1 MSLRGEVVRNP
12 VIMAVDDDVGVLH
25 AVERDLRSHYSG
37 RFRILAAESG
47 QSALEAL
54 RELKVRGDPVAL
66 LLVDQR
72 MPGMS
77 GIEFTGRAL
86 ELFPEVKRVLLT
98 AYADTEAA
106 IHAINEVQIDYYLL
120 KPWDPPEE
128 RLYPVLDDLL
138 DDWLAAFRP
147 PFEGMRVVGHRWS
160 AASHQLKDFLGRNQV
175 PYQWLDVEVSQ
186 EAQAVAEAAGRGTA
200 LPLVLLPDGEV
211 MQAPSIAEVAARIGM
226 SEKAELPYY
235 DLVVAGAGPAGLAA
249 AVYGASEGLHTLLVE
264 AEAPGGQA
272 GMSSRI
278 ENYLGFPS
286 GLSGGDLARRGLT
299 QAKRL
304 GAEILTPQQ
313 VTALRV
319 EDGYK
324 ILTLASG
331 DEVNARA
338 LLLSTGVSYRRLD
351 APGVEQCT
359 GAGIYY
365 GAALSEAASVTG
377 EDIYIVGGANS
388 AGQAAVF
395 FSAHARTVTILVR
408 GASLEDAMSQYL
420 VERIHAT
427 ANITVAVRSEVAGV
441 GGTDR
446 LQSITIRDIKT
457 GEEQT
462 VPATAMFVFI
472 GAIPHTGWLDG
483 VVARDEH
490 GFVLTGPDLAGH
502 DLAGWPADRHPHL
515 LEGSVPG
522 VFAAGD
528 VRHGSVKRVASAV
541 GEGLGGGHAH
551 PPLPQRGLGAVRPGQ
566 RPAGTPGGSAGQ
578 GARDH

>member
-1 MSLRGEVVRNP
+1 
-12 VIMAVDDDVGVLH
+12 MAVDDEVGVLH
-25 AVERDLRSHYSG
+25 AVERDLISHYSG
-37 RFRILAAESG
+37 QFRILAAESG
-47 QSALEAL
+47 ASALEAL

-77 GIEFTGRAL
+77 GIEFVALAL
-86 ELFPEVKRVLLT
+86 ELFPDVKRVLLT

-106 IHAINEVQIDYYLL
+106 IHAINDVQIDYYLL

-147 PFEGMRVVGHRWS
+147 PFEGVRIVGHRWS

-175 PYQWLDVEVSQ
+175 PYQWLDVEISD
-186 EAQAVAEAAGRGTA
+186 EARAVVESAGQGA
-200 LPLVLLPDGEV
+200 GLPLVVLPDGGV
-211 MQAPSIAEVAARIGM
+211 MSAPSIAQVAIRIGM

-235 DLVVAGAGPAGLAA
+235 DLVVVGAGPAGLAA

-299 QAKRL
+299 QARRL

-319 EDGYK
+319 EEGYK
-324 ILTLASG
+324 ILSFAGG

-338 LLLSTGVSYRRLD
+338 LLLSSGVLYRRLS
-351 APGVEQCT
+351 APGADRFT
-359 GAGIYY
+359 GAGVYY
-365 GAALSEAASVTG
+365 GAALSEAASVAG
-377 EDIYIVGGANS
+377 EDIHVVGGANS

-395 FSAHARTVTILVR
+395 FSAHARTVTVLIR
-408 GASLEDAMSQYL
+408 GTSIEAAMSQYL

-427 ANITVAVRSEVAGV
+427 ANITVAVRSEVASLDGIDHLEKV
-441 GGTDR
+441 
-446 LQSITIRDIKT
+446 TIRNVAT
-457 GEEQT
+457 GAEQT
-462 VPATAMFVFI
+462 VPTTALFVFI
-472 GAIPHTGWLDG
+472 GAIPHTDWLAG
-483 VVARDEH
+483 VVARDER
-490 GFVLTGPDLAGH
+490 GFVLTGPDLAER
-502 DLAGWPADRHPHL
+502 DLTGWPLDRRPHL
-515 LEGSVPG
+515 LEASVPG

-528 VRHGSVKRVASAV
+528 VRHGSIKRVASAV
-541 GEGLGGGHAH
+541 GEGSV
-551 PPLPQRGLGAVRPGQ
+551 AVMFVHRYLSEP
-566 RPAGTPGGSAGQ
+566 
-578 GARDH
+578 

>member
-1 MSLRGEVVRNP
+1 MSLRRDLVRKPVV
-12 VIMAVDDDVGVLH
+12 MAVDDEVGVLH
-25 AVERDLRSHYSG
+25 AVKRDLSSHYSE
-37 RFRILAAESG
+37 RFRVLAAESG
-47 QSALEAL
+47 ESALDTL

-66 LLVDQR
+66 LLADQR
-72 MPGMS
+72 MPGMN
-77 GIEFTGRAL
+77 GVEFVGLAL
-86 ELFPEVKRVLLT
+86 ELFPDVKRVLLT

-106 IHAINEVQIDYYLL
+106 IHAINDVQIDYYLL

-147 PFEGMRVVGHRWS
+147 PFEGVRVVGHRWS

-175 PYQWLDVEVSQ
+175 PYQWLDVEVSDD
-186 EAQAVAEAAGRGTA
+186 ARTMVEAAGHGA
-200 LPLVLLPDGEV
+200 GLPLVVLPDGGV

-226 SEKAELPYY
+226 SDKAELPYY
-235 DLVVAGAGPAGLAA
+235 DLVVVGAGPAGLAA

-272 GMSSRI
+272 GMSSHI

-299 QAKRL
+299 QARRL
-304 GAEILTPQQ
+304 GAEILTPQE

-319 EDGYK
+319 ADGYK
-324 ILTLASG
+324 ILTLANG
-331 DEVNARA
+331 DEVNARS
-338 LLLSTGVSYRRLD
+338 LLLSSGVSYRRLT
-351 APGVEQCT
+351 APGVDEFT

-365 GAALSEAASVTG
+365 SAAMSEAASVAG
-377 EDIYIVGGANS
+377 EDIHIVGGANS

-408 GASLEDAMSQYL
+408 GDSLEDAMSQYL

-427 ANITVAVRSEVAGV
+427 SNIKVAVRSEVAGV

-446 LQSITIRDIKT
+446 LRSITIRDIKT

-462 VPATAMFVFI
+462 VPATAMFIFI
-472 GAIPHTGWLDG
+472 GAIPRTDWLDG

-490 GFVLTGPDLAGH
+490 GFILTGPDLDERDLKGWSAG
-502 DLAGWPADRHPHL
+502 RHPHL

-541 GEGLGGGHAH
+541 GEGSV
-551 PPLPQRGLGAVRPGQ
+551 AVMFIHRYL
-566 RPAGTPGGSAGQ
+566 S
-578 GARDH
+578 DS

>member
-1 MSLRGEVVRNP
+1 
-12 VIMAVDDDVGVLH
+12 MAVDDEVGVLH
-25 AVERDLRSHYSG
+25 AVRRDLSSHYSG

-47 QSALEAL
+47 ESALEAL

-77 GIEFTGRAL
+77 GIEFVALAL
-86 ELFPEVKRVLLT
+86 ELFPDVKRVLLT
-98 AYADTEAA
+98 AYADTAAA
-106 IHAINEVQIDYYLL
+106 IHAINDVQIDYYLL

-138 DDWLAAFRP
+138 EDWLAAFRP
-147 PFEGMRVVGHRWS
+147 PFEGVRIVGHRWS

-175 PYQWLDVEVSQ
+175 PYQWLDVEISDG
-186 EAQAVAEAAGRGTA
+186 ARAVVEAAGQGA
-200 LPLVLLPDGEV
+200 GLPLVVLPSGEV
-211 MQAPSIAEVAARIGM
+211 MSAPSIAQVAVGVGM

-235 DLVVAGAGPAGLAA
+235 DLVVVGAGPAGLAA

-299 QAKRL
+299 QARRL

-324 ILTLASG
+324 ILSFADG

-338 LLLSTGVSYRRLD
+338 LLLSSGVLYRRLN
-351 APGVEQCT
+351 APGADRFT
-359 GAGIYY
+359 GAGVYY
-365 GAALSEAASVTG
+365 GAALSEAASVAG
-377 EDIYIVGGANS
+377 EDIHVVGGANS

-395 FSAHARTVTILVR
+395 FSAHARTVTILIR
-408 GASLEDAMSQYL
+408 GASIEAAMSQYL

-427 ANITVAVRSEVAGV
+427 ANITVAVRSEVASLD
-441 GGTDR
+441 GTDHLER
-446 LQSITIRDIKT
+446 VTIRNILT
-457 GEEQT
+457 GAEHT
-462 VPATAMFVFI
+462 APATAMFVFI
-472 GAIPHTGWLDG
+472 GAIPHTDWLDG
-483 VVARDEH
+483 VVARDER
-490 GFVLTGPDLAGH
+490 GFVLTGPDLAEH
-502 DLAGWPADRHPHL
+502 DLTGWPLDRRPHL
-515 LEGSVPG
+515 LEASVPG

-528 VRHGSVKRVASAV
+528 VRHGSIKRVASAV
-541 GEGLGGGHAH
+541 GEGSV
-551 PPLPQRGLGAVRPGQ
+551 AVMFVHRYLSE
-566 RPAGTPGGSAGQ
+566 A
-578 GARDH
+578 

>member
-1 MSLRGEVVRNP
+1 
-12 VIMAVDDDVGVLH
+12 
-25 AVERDLRSHYSG
+25 
-37 RFRILAAESG
+37 
-47 QSALEAL
+47 
-54 RELKVRGDPVAL
+54 
-66 LLVDQR
+66 
-72 MPGMS
+72 
-77 GIEFTGRAL
+77 
-86 ELFPEVKRVLLT
+86 
-98 AYADTEAA
+98 
-106 IHAINEVQIDYYLL
+106 
-120 KPWDPPEE
+120 
-128 RLYPVLDDLL
+128 
-138 DDWLAAFRP
+138 
-147 PFEGMRVVGHRWS
+147 
-160 AASHQLKDFLGRNQV
+160 
-175 PYQWLDVEVSQ
+175 
-186 EAQAVAEAAGRGTA
+186 
-200 LPLVLLPDGEV
+200 
-211 MQAPSIAEVAARIGM
+211 
-226 SEKAELPYY
+226 
-235 DLVVAGAGPAGLAA
+235 
-249 AVYGASEGLHTLLVE
+249 
-264 AEAPGGQA
+264 
-272 GMSSRI
+272 MSSRI
-278 ENYLGFPS
+278 ENYLGFPA

-324 ILTLASG
+324 ILTLANG
-331 DEVNARA
+331 DEINARA

-365 GAALSEAASVTG
+365 GAALSEAASVAG

-427 ANITVAVRSEVAGV
+427 ANITEAVRSEVAGV

-472 GAIPHTGWLDG
+472 GAIPHTEWLDG
-483 VVARDEH
+483 MVARDEH
-490 GFVLTGPDLAGH
+490 GFILTGPDLAGH
-502 DLAGWPADRHPHL
+502 DLAGWPANRHPHL

-522 VFAAGD
+522 VFSAGD

-541 GEGLGGGHAH
+541 GEGSV
-551 PPLPQRGLGAVRPGQ
+551 AVMSIHRYLSE
-566 RPAGTPGGSAGQ
+566 A
-578 GARDH
+578 

>member
-1 MSLRGEVVRNP
+1 MSLRGDAMRKP
-12 VIMAVDDDVGVLH
+12 VIMAVDDEVGVLH
-25 AVERDLRSHYSG
+25 AVERDLRSHYAG
-37 RFRILAAESG
+37 RFRILAAGSG
-47 QSALEAL
+47 ESALEAL

-77 GIEFTGRAL
+77 GIEFTRRAL

-106 IHAINEVQIDYYLL
+106 IHAINDVQIDHYLL

-138 DDWLAAFRP
+138 DDWLAEFRP
-147 PFEGMRVVGHRWS
+147 PFEGVRIVGHRWS

-175 PYQWLDVEVSQ
+175 PYQWLDVEISD
-186 EAQAVAEAAGRGTA
+186 EARAVVEAAGQAAG
-200 LPLVLLPDGEV
+200 LPLVVLPDGGV
-211 MQAPSIAEVAARIGM
+211 MQAPSIAQVAVRIGM

-235 DLVVAGAGPAGLAA
+235 DLVVVGAGPAGLAA

-286 GLSGGDLARRGLT
+286 GLSGADLARRGLT
-299 QAKRL
+299 QARRL

-324 ILTLASG
+324 ILSFAGG

-338 LLLSTGVSYRRLD
+338 LLLSSGVLYRRLN
-351 APGVEQCT
+351 APGADRFT
-359 GAGIYY
+359 GAGVYY
-365 GAALSEAASVTG
+365 GAALSEAATVAG
-377 EDIYIVGGANS
+377 EDIHVVGGANS

-408 GASLEDAMSQYL
+408 GASIETVMSQYL

-427 ANITVAVRSEVAGV
+427 ANITVAVRSEVASLD
-441 GGTDR
+441 GTDHLER
-446 LQSITIRDIKT
+446 VTIRNIAT
-457 GEEQT
+457 GAEQT
-462 VPATAMFVFI
+462 VPTTAMFVFI
-472 GAIPHTGWLDG
+472 GAIPHTDWLAG
-483 VVARDEH
+483 VVARDKR
-490 GFVLTGPDLAGH
+490 GFVLTGPDLAER
-502 DLAGWPADRHPHL
+502 DLAGWPLHRRPHL
-515 LEGSVPG
+515 LEASVPG

-528 VRHGSVKRVASAV
+528 VRHGSIKRVASAV
-541 GEGLGGGHAH
+541 GEGSV
-551 PPLPQRGLGAVRPGQ
+551 AVMFVHRYLSEP
-566 RPAGTPGGSAGQ
+566 
-578 GARDH
+578 

>member
-1 MSLRGEVVRNP
+1 MSLRRDLVRKP
-12 VIMAVDDDVGVLH
+12 VIMAVDDEVGVLH
-25 AVERDLRSHYSG
+25 AVKRDLSSHYSE
-37 RFRILAAESG
+37 RFRVLAAESG
-47 QSALEAL
+47 ESALDTL

-72 MPGMS
+72 MPGMN
-77 GIEFTGRAL
+77 GVEFVGLAL
-86 ELFPEVKRVLLT
+86 ELFPDVKRVLLT
-98 AYADTEAA
+98 AYGDTEAA
-106 IHAINEVQIDYYLL
+106 IHAINDVQIDYYLL

-147 PFEGMRVVGHRWS
+147 PFEGVRVVGHRWS

-175 PYQWLDVEVSQ
+175 PYQWLDVEVSD
-186 EAQAVAEAAGRGTA
+186 EARTVVKAAGHGA
-200 LPLVLLPDGEV
+200 SLPLVVLPDGGV

-226 SEKAELPYY
+226 SDKAELPYY
-235 DLVVAGAGPAGLAA
+235 DVVVVGAGPAGLAA

-299 QAKRL
+299 QARRL
-304 GAEILTPQQ
+304 GAEILTPQE

-319 EDGYK
+319 ADGYK
-324 ILTLASG
+324 ILTLANG
-331 DEVNARA
+331 DEVNARS
-338 LLLSTGVSYRRLD
+338 LLLSSGVSYRRLT
-351 APGVEQCT
+351 APGVDEFT

-365 GAALSEAASVTG
+365 GAAMSEAASVAG
-377 EDIYIVGGANS
+377 EDIHIVGGANS

-408 GASLEDAMSQYL
+408 GDSLEDAMSQYL

-427 ANITVAVRSEVAGV
+427 SNIKVAVRSEVAGV

-462 VPATAMFVFI
+462 VPATAMFIFI
-472 GAIPHTGWLDG
+472 GAIPRTDWLDG

-490 GFVLTGPDLAGH
+490 GFILTGPDLDGPDLKGWSAG
-502 DLAGWPADRHPHL
+502 RHPHL

-541 GEGLGGGHAH
+541 GEGSV
-551 PPLPQRGLGAVRPGQ
+551 AVMFIHRYL
-566 RPAGTPGGSAGQ
+566 S
-578 GARDH
+578 DS

>member
-1 MSLRGEVVRNP
+1 VWFYGDLVGNP
-12 VIMAVDDDVGVLH
+12 VIIAVDDEVGVLH
-25 AVERDLRSHYSG
+25 AVERDLRSHYSD

-47 QSALEAL
+47 ESALETV

-77 GIEFTGRAL
+77 GVEFVGLAL
-86 ELFPEVKRVLLT
+86 DLFPAVKRVLLT

-106 IHAINEVQIDYYLL
+106 IHAINDVQIDYYLL

-138 DDWLAAFRP
+138 DDWMAGFRP
-147 PFEGMRVVGHRWS
+147 PFEGVRVVGHRWS

-175 PYQWLDVEVSQ
+175 PYQWLDVEVSD
-186 EAQAVAEAAGRGTA
+186 EARAVVGAAGHGA
-200 LPLVLLPDGEV
+200 GLPLVVLPDGGV
-211 MQAPSIAEVAARIGM
+211 MQAPSIAQVAARIGM
-226 SEKAELPYY
+226 TGKAELPYY
-235 DLVVAGAGPAGLAA
+235 DLVVVGAGPAGLAA

-299 QAKRL
+299 QARRL

-324 ILTLASG
+324 ILSFAGG

-338 LLLSTGVSYRRLD
+338 LLLSSGVSYRRLN
-351 APGVEQCT
+351 ARGVDQFT

-365 GAALSEAASVTG
+365 GAALSEAAGVAG
-377 EDIYIVGGANS
+377 EDIHIVGAANS

-408 GASLEDAMSQYL
+408 GASIEEAMSQYL
-420 VERIHAT
+420 VEQINKT
-427 ANITVAVRSEVAGV
+427 GNIKVAVRSEVAGV
-441 GGTDR
+441 DGTDHLR
-446 LQSITIRDIKT
+446 SVTIRNVTT
-457 GEEQT
+457 GEEQA
-462 VPATAMFVFI
+462 VPATAMFIFI
-472 GAIPHTGWLDG
+472 GAIPHTDWLEG
-483 VVARDEH
+483 VVARDER
-490 GFVLTGPDLAGH
+490 GFVLTGPDLAEH
-502 DLAGWPADRHPHL
+502 DLTGWLLDRHPHL
-515 LEGSVPG
+515 LEASVPG

-541 GEGLGGGHAH
+541 GEGSV
-551 PPLPQRGLGAVRPGQ
+551 AVMFVHRYLSE
-566 RPAGTPGGSAGQ
+566 A
-578 GARDH
+578 

>member
-1 MSLRGEVVRNP
+1 
-12 VIMAVDDDVGVLH
+12 MAVDDEVGVLH
-25 AVERDLRSHYSG
+25 AVRRDLSSHYSG

-47 QSALEAL
+47 ESALEAL

-77 GIEFTGRAL
+77 GIEFVALAL
-86 ELFPEVKRVLLT
+86 ELFPDVKRVLLT

-106 IHAINEVQIDYYLL
+106 IHAINDVQIDYYLL

-138 DDWLAAFRP
+138 DDWLAEFRP
-147 PFEGMRVVGHRWS
+147 PFEGVRIVGHRWS

-175 PYQWLDVEVSQ
+175 PYQWLDVEISD
-186 EAQAVAEAAGRGTA
+186 EARAVVEAAGQAAG
-200 LPLVLLPDGEV
+200 LPLVVLPDGGV
-211 MQAPSIAEVAARIGM
+211 MQAPSIAQVAVRIGM

-235 DLVVAGAGPAGLAA
+235 DLVVVGAGPAGLAA

-286 GLSGGDLARRGLT
+286 GLSGADLARRGLT
-299 QAKRL
+299 QARRL

-324 ILTLASG
+324 ILSFAGG

-338 LLLSTGVSYRRLD
+338 LLLSSGVLYRRLN
-351 APGVEQCT
+351 APGADRFT
-359 GAGIYY
+359 GAGVYY
-365 GAALSEAASVTG
+365 GAALSEAATVAG
-377 EDIYIVGGANS
+377 EDIHVVGGANS

-408 GASLEDAMSQYL
+408 GASIETVMSQYL

-427 ANITVAVRSEVAGV
+427 ANITVAVRSEVASLD
-441 GGTDR
+441 GTDHLER
-446 LQSITIRDIKT
+446 VTIRNIAT
-457 GEEQT
+457 GAEQT
-462 VPATAMFVFI
+462 VPTTAMFVFI
-472 GAIPHTGWLDG
+472 GAIPHTDWLAG
-483 VVARDEH
+483 VVARDER
-490 GFVLTGPDLAGH
+490 GFVLTGPDLTER
-502 DLAGWPADRHPHL
+502 DLTGWPLHRRPHL
-515 LEGSVPG
+515 LEASVPG

-528 VRHGSVKRVASAV
+528 VRHGSIKRVASAV
-541 GEGLGGGHAH
+541 GEGSV
-551 PPLPQRGLGAVRPGQ
+551 AVMFVHRYLSEP
-566 RPAGTPGGSAGQ
+566 
-578 GARDH
+578 

>member
-1 MSLRGEVVRNP
+1 
-12 VIMAVDDDVGVLH
+12 MAVDDEVGVLH
-25 AVERDLRSHYSG
+25 AVQRDLSSHYSG
-37 RFRILAAESG
+37 RFRIVGAESG
-47 QSALEAL
+47 ESALETL
-54 RELKVRGDPVAL
+54 RELKVRGDSVAL

-77 GIEFTGRAL
+77 GIEFVGLAL
-86 ELFPEVKRVLLT
+86 ELFPDVKRVLLT

-106 IHAINEVQIDYYLL
+106 IHAINDVQIDYYLL

-147 PFEGMRVVGHRWS
+147 PFEGVRVVGHRWS

-175 PYQWLDVEVSQ
+175 PYQWLDVETSDD
-186 EAQAVAEAAGRGTA
+186 ARAVAEAAGQGTA
-200 LPLVLLPDGEV
+200 LPLVVFPDGGV
-211 MQAPSIAEVAARIGM
+211 MQAPSIAELAVRIGM

-235 DLVVAGAGPAGLAA
+235 DLVVVGAGPAGLAA

-299 QAKRL
+299 QARRL

-313 VTALRV
+313 VTGLRV

-324 ILTLASG
+324 ILSFAGG

-338 LLLSTGVSYRRLD
+338 LLMSSGVFYRRLN
-351 APGVEQCT
+351 APGADRFT
-359 GAGIYY
+359 GAGVYY
-365 GAALSEAASVTG
+365 GAALSEAASVAG
-377 EDIYIVGGANS
+377 EDIHIVGGANS

-408 GASLEDAMSQYL
+408 GASIEQAMSQYL

-427 ANITVAVRSEVAGV
+427 ANITVAVRSEVAGLD
-441 GGTDR
+441 GTDH
-446 LQSITIRDIKT
+446 LESVTVRDIAT

-462 VPATAMFVFI
+462 VQATAMFVFI
-472 GAIPHTGWLDG
+472 GAIPHTDWLEG

-490 GFVLTGPDLAGH
+490 GFLLTGPDLAEH
-502 DLAGWPADRHPHL
+502 DLTGWPLDRRPHL
-515 LEGSVPG
+515 LEASVPG

-528 VRHGSVKRVASAV
+528 VRHGSIKRVASAV
-541 GEGLGGGHAH
+541 GEGSVAVMFVHRYLGEA
-551 PPLPQRGLGAVRPGQ
+551 
-566 RPAGTPGGSAGQ
+566 
-578 GARDH
+578 

>member
-1 MSLRGEVVRNP
+1 MAVMRNP
-12 VIMAVDDDVGVLH
+12 VIMTVDDDVGVLH
-25 AVERDLRSHYSG
+25 AVERDLSNHYSG
-37 RFRILAAESG
+37 RFRIVAAESG
-47 QSALEAL
+47 ESAQETL

-77 GIEFTGRAL
+77 GIEFVGLGL
-86 ELFPEVKRVLLT
+86 ELFPDVKRVLLT

-106 IHAINEVQIDYYLL
+106 IHAINDVQIDYYLL

-128 RLYPVLDDLL
+128 RLYPVLDDML

-147 PFEGMRVVGHRWS
+147 PFEGVRVVGHRWS
-160 AASHQLKDFLGRNQV
+160 AASHQVKDFLGRNQV
-175 PYQWLDVEVSQ
+175 PYRWLDLEVSD
-186 EAQAVAEAAGRGTA
+186 EARAVAEAAGPGA
-200 LPLVLLPDGEV
+200 VLPLVVLPGGAV

-226 SEKAELPYY
+226 TEKAGLPYY
-235 DLVVAGAGPAGLAA
+235 DLVVVGAGPAGLAA

-299 QAKRL
+299 QARRL
-304 GAEILTPQQ
+304 GAEVVTPRQ
-313 VTALRV
+313 VAGLRV

-324 ILTLASG
+324 ILSFTGG

-338 LLLSTGVSYRRLD
+338 LLLASGVSYRRLD
-351 APGVEQCT
+351 APGVEQFT

-365 GAALSEAASVTG
+365 GAALSEAASVAG
-377 EDIYIVGGANS
+377 EDIHIVGGANS

-395 FSAHARTVTILVR
+395 FSVHARTVTVLVR
-408 GASLEDAMSQYL
+408 GASIEQTMSQYL
-420 VERIHAT
+420 AERIHAT
-427 ANITVAVRSEVAGV
+427 ANIKVAVHSEVAAV
-441 GGTDR
+441 DGTGH
-446 LQSITIRDIKT
+446 LQNVTIRNVTT

-462 VPATAMFVFI
+462 VPATAMFIFI
-472 GAIPHTGWLDG
+472 GAIPRTDWLAD
-483 VVARDEH
+483 VVARDER
-490 GFVLTGPDLAGH
+490 GFIPTGPDLAKH
-502 DLAGWPADRHPHL
+502 DLTGWPLDRPPHL
-515 LEGSVPG
+515 LEASVPG

-541 GEGLGGGHAH
+541 GEGSV
-551 PPLPQRGLGAVRPGQ
+551 AVTFVHRYL
-566 RPAGTPGGSAGQ
+566 AE
-578 GARDH
+578 D

>member
-1 MSLRGEVVRNP
+1 MSLRRDLVRKPVV
-12 VIMAVDDDVGVLH
+12 MAVDDEVGVLH
-25 AVERDLRSHYSG
+25 AVKRDLSSHYSE
-37 RFRILAAESG
+37 RFRVLAAESG
-47 QSALEAL
+47 ESALDTL
-54 RELKVRGDPVAL
+54 RELKVRGDAVAL

-72 MPGMS
+72 MPGMN
-77 GIEFTGRAL
+77 GVEFVGLAL
-86 ELFPEVKRVLLT
+86 ELFPDVKRVLLT
-98 AYADTEAA
+98 AYGDTEAA
-106 IHAINEVQIDYYLL
+106 IHAINDVQIDYYLL

-147 PFEGMRVVGHRWS
+147 PFEGVRVVGHRWS

-175 PYQWLDVEVSQ
+175 PYQWLDVEVSD
-186 EAQAVAEAAGRGTA
+186 EARTVVKAAGHGA
-200 LPLVLLPDGEV
+200 SLPLVVLPDSGV

-226 SEKAELPYY
+226 SDKAELPYY
-235 DLVVAGAGPAGLAA
+235 DVVVVGAGPAGLAA

-272 GMSSRI
+272 GMSSHI

-299 QAKRL
+299 QARRL
-304 GAEILTPQQ
+304 GAEILTPQE

-319 EDGYK
+319 ADGYK
-324 ILTLASG
+324 ILTLANG
-331 DEVNARA
+331 DEVNARS
-338 LLLSTGVSYRRLD
+338 LLLSSGVSYRRLT
-351 APGVEQCT
+351 APGVDEFT

-365 GAALSEAASVTG
+365 GAALSEAASVAG

-408 GASLEDAMSQYL
+408 GDSLEDAMSQYL

-427 ANITVAVRSEVAGV
+427 ANIKVAVRSEVARA

-446 LQSITIRDIKT
+446 LRSITIRDIKT

-462 VPATAMFVFI
+462 VPATAMFIFI
-472 GAIPHTGWLDG
+472 GAIPRTDWLDG

-490 GFVLTGPDLAGH
+490 GFILTGPDLDEP
-502 DLAGWPADRHPHL
+502 DLKGWPAGRHPHL

-541 GEGLGGGHAH
+541 GEGSV
-551 PPLPQRGLGAVRPGQ
+551 AVMFIHRYL
-566 RPAGTPGGSAGQ
+566 S
-578 GARDH
+578 DS

>member
-1 MSLRGEVVRNP
+1 
-12 VIMAVDDDVGVLH
+12 MAVDDDAGVLH
-25 AVERDLRSHYSG
+25 AVERDLSSHYSG

-47 QSALEAL
+47 DSALEAL
-54 RELKVRGDPVAL
+54 RELKVRGNPVAL

-77 GIEFTGRAL
+77 GIEFVGRAL
-86 ELFPEVKRVLLT
+86 DLFPDVKRVLLT

-106 IHAINEVQIDYYLL
+106 IHAINDVQIDYYLL

-138 DDWLAAFRP
+138 DDWLAAFQP
-147 PFEGMRVVGHRWS
+147 PFEGIRLVGHRWS
-160 AASHQLKDFLGRNQV
+160 PASHQLKDFLGRNQV
-175 PYQWLDVEVSQ
+175 PYQWLDVEVSE
-186 EAQAVAEAAGRGTA
+186 EARAAAAAGQGA
-200 LPLVLLPDGEV
+200 GLPLVVLPDGGV

-235 DLVVAGAGPAGLAA
+235 DLAVVGAGPAGLAA

-299 QAKRL
+299 QARRL

-324 ILTLASG
+324 ILTLVNG
-331 DEVNARA
+331 DQVNARA
-338 LLLSTGVSYRRLD
+338 LLLSSGVSYRRLD
-351 APGVEQCT
+351 APGVEQFT

-365 GAALSEAASVTG
+365 GAALSEAASVAG
-377 EDIYIVGGANS
+377 EDIHIVGGANS

-408 GASLEDAMSQYL
+408 GDSLEDAMSQYL

-427 ANITVAVRSEVAGV
+427 ANIKVAVRSEVARA

-446 LQSITIRDIKT
+446 LRSITIRDVKT
-457 GEEQT
+457 GEQQT
-462 VPATAMFVFI
+462 VPATAMFIFI
-472 GAIPHTGWLDG
+472 GASPRTDWLDG

-490 GFVLTGPDLAGH
+490 GFILTGPDLDVP
-502 DLAGWPADRHPHL
+502 DLKGWSADRHPYL

-541 GEGLGGGHAH
+541 GEGSV
-551 PPLPQRGLGAVRPGQ
+551 AVMFIHHYLSE
-566 RPAGTPGGSAGQ
+566 A
-578 GARDH
+578 

>member
-1 MSLRGEVVRNP
+1 MSLRGDLVRKP
-12 VIMAVDDDVGVLH
+12 VIMAVDDEVGVLH

-72 MPGMS
+72 MPNMAGV
-77 GIEFTGRAL
+77 EFLRLAL

-106 IHAINEVQIDYYLL
+106 IHAINDVQIDYYLL

-147 PFEGMRVVGHRWS
+147 PFEGTRVVGHRWS

-175 PYQWLDVEVSQ
+175 PYQWLDLEVS
-186 EAQAVAEAAGRGTA
+186 EEARAVAQAAGPGA
-200 LPLVLLPDGEV
+200 GLPLVVLPDGGV

-235 DLVVAGAGPAGLAA
+235 DLVVVGAGPAGLAA

-299 QAKRL
+299 QARRL

-313 VTALRV
+313 VTALRAA
-319 EDGYK
+319 DGYK
-324 ILTLASG
+324 ILTLAGG

-338 LLLSTGVSYRRLD
+338 LLLSSGVSYRRLD
-351 APGVEQCT
+351 APGVEQFT

-365 GAALSEAASVTG
+365 GAALSEAASVAG
-377 EDIYIVGGANS
+377 EDIHIVGGANS

-408 GASLEDAMSQYL
+408 GDSLEDAMSQYL

-427 ANITVAVRSEVAGV
+427 ANIKVAVRSEVAGV

-446 LQSITIRDIKT
+446 LRSITIRDIKT

-462 VPATAMFVFI
+462 APATAMFVFI

-490 GFVLTGPDLAGH
+490 GFILTGPDLGGH
-502 DLAGWPADRHPHL
+502 DLAGWPADRRPHL

-541 GEGLGGGHAH
+541 GEGSV
-551 PPLPQRGLGAVRPGQ
+551 AVMFIHRYLSE
-566 RPAGTPGGSAGQ
+566 A
-578 GARDH
+578 

>member
-1 MSLRGEVVRNP
+1 MSLRGDVVRKP
-12 VIMAVDDDVGVLH
+12 VIMAVDDEAGVLH

-106 IHAINEVQIDYYLL
+106 IHAINDVQIDYYLL
-120 KPWDPPEE
+120 KPWDPPQE

-147 PFEGMRVVGHRWS
+147 PFEGVRVVSHRWS

-175 PYQWLDVEVSQ
+175 PYQWLDVEVSE
-186 EAQAVAEAAGRGTA
+186 EARAVAAAAGRGTA

-420 VERIHAT
+420 VEQIHAT

-490 GFVLTGPDLAGH
+490 GFILTGPDLAGH

-541 GEGLGGGHAH
+541 GEGSV
-551 PPLPQRGLGAVRPGQ
+551 AVMLIHRYLSE
-566 RPAGTPGGSAGQ
+566 A
-578 GARDH
+578 

>member
-1 MSLRGEVVRNP
+1 MSSRRDLVRKP
-12 VIMAVDDDVGVLH
+12 VIMAVDDEVGVLH
-25 AVERDLRSHYSG
+25 AVERDLSSHYSD
-37 RFRILAAESG
+37 RFRVLAAGSG
-47 QSALEAL
+47 EGALDTL

-72 MPGMS
+72 MPGMT
-77 GIEFTGRAL
+77 GVEFLGRAL
-86 ELFPEVKRVLLT
+86 ELFPDVKRVLLT

-106 IHAINEVQIDYYLL
+106 IHAINDVQIDYYLL

-138 DDWLAAFRP
+138 DDWLAALRP
-147 PFEGMRVVGHRWS
+147 PFEGVRVVGHRWS

-175 PYQWLDVEVSQ
+175 PYQWLDVEVSE
-186 EAQAVAEAAGRGTA
+186 EARTVAEATGHGGG
-200 LPLVLLPDGEV
+200 LPLVVLPGGGV
-211 MQAPSIAEVAARIGM
+211 LQAPSIAEVAARIGM

-299 QAKRL
+299 QARRL

-319 EDGYK
+319 ADGYK
-324 ILTLASG
+324 ILTLAGG

-338 LLLSTGVSYRRLD
+338 LLLSTGVSYRRLN
-351 APGVEQCT
+351 APGVDRFT

-365 GAALSEAASVTG
+365 GAALSEAASVAG
-377 EDIYIVGGANS
+377 EDIHIVGGANS

-408 GASLEDAMSQYL
+408 GDSLEEAMSQYL

-427 ANITVAVRSEVAGV
+427 GNITVAVRSEVAGV
-441 GGTDR
+441 DGTDR
-446 LQSITIRDIKT
+446 LRSITIRDVKT
-457 GEEQT
+457 GDEQT
-462 VPATAMFVFI
+462 APATAMFIFI
-472 GAIPHTGWLDG
+472 GAIPRTGWLDG

-490 GFVLTGPDLAGH
+490 GFILTGPDLGGP
-502 DLAGWPADRHPHL
+502 DLKGWPAGRHPLL

-541 GEGLGGGHAH
+541 GEGSV
-551 PPLPQRGLGAVRPGQ
+551 AVMLIHRYL
-566 RPAGTPGGSAGQ
+566 S
-578 GARDH
+578 DS

>member
-1 MSLRGEVVRNP
+1 
-12 VIMAVDDDVGVLH
+12 MAVDDEVGVLH
-25 AVERDLRSHYSG
+25 AVRRDLSSHYSG

-47 QSALEAL
+47 ESALEAL

-77 GIEFTGRAL
+77 GIEFVALAL
-86 ELFPEVKRVLLT
+86 ELFPDVKRVLLT

-106 IHAINEVQIDYYLL
+106 IHAINDVQIDYYLL

-138 DDWLAAFRP
+138 DDWLAEFRP
-147 PFEGMRVVGHRWS
+147 PFEGVRIVGHRWS

-175 PYQWLDVEVSQ
+175 PYQWLDVEISD
-186 EAQAVAEAAGRGTA
+186 EARAVVEAAGQAAG
-200 LPLVLLPDGEV
+200 LPLVVLPDGGV
-211 MQAPSIAEVAARIGM
+211 MSAPSIAQVAVRIGM

-235 DLVVAGAGPAGLAA
+235 DLVVVGAGPAGLAA

-286 GLSGGDLARRGLT
+286 GLSGADLARRGLT
-299 QAKRL
+299 QARRL

-324 ILTLASG
+324 ILSFAGG

-338 LLLSTGVSYRRLD
+338 LLLSSGVLYRRLN
-351 APGVEQCT
+351 APGADRFT
-359 GAGIYY
+359 GAGVYY
-365 GAALSEAASVTG
+365 GAALSEAATVAG
-377 EDIYIVGGANS
+377 EDIHVVGGANS

-408 GASLEDAMSQYL
+408 GASIETVMSQYL

-427 ANITVAVRSEVAGV
+427 ANITVAVRSEVASLD
-441 GGTDR
+441 GTDHLER
-446 LQSITIRDIKT
+446 VTIRNIAT
-457 GEEQT
+457 GAEQT
-462 VPATAMFVFI
+462 VPTTAMFVFI
-472 GAIPHTGWLDG
+472 GAIPHTDWLAG
-483 VVARDEH
+483 VVARDER
-490 GFVLTGPDLAGH
+490 GFVLTGPDLTER
-502 DLAGWPADRHPHL
+502 DLTGWPLDRRPHL
-515 LEGSVPG
+515 LEASVPG

-528 VRHGSVKRVASAV
+528 VRHGSIKRVASAV
-541 GEGLGGGHAH
+541 GEGSV
-551 PPLPQRGLGAVRPGQ
+551 AVMFVHRYLNEP
-566 RPAGTPGGSAGQ
+566 
-578 GARDH
+578 

>member
-1 MSLRGEVVRNP
+1 MSVRGDLVRNP
-12 VIMAVDDDVGVLH
+12 VIMAVDDERGVLH
-25 AVERDLRSHYSG
+25 AVERDLDSRYSG

-77 GIEFTGRAL
+77 GIEFVARAL
-86 ELFPEVKRVLLT
+86 ELFPDVKRVLLT

-106 IHAINEVQIDYYLL
+106 IHAINDVQIDYYLL

-138 DDWLAAFRP
+138 EDWLAAFRP
-147 PFEGMRVVGHRWS
+147 PFEGVRVVGHRWS

-175 PYQWLDVEVSQ
+175 PYQWLDVEVSD
-186 EAQAVAEAAGRGTA
+186 EARAVVEAAGQGA
-200 LPLVLLPDGEV
+200 GLPLVILPGGGV
-211 MQAPSIAEVAARIGM
+211 MQAPSIAQVAARIGM

-235 DLVVAGAGPAGLAA
+235 DLVVVGAGPAGLAA

-299 QAKRL
+299 QARRL

-319 EDGYK
+319 ADGYK
-324 ILTLASG
+324 ILTLAGG

-338 LLLSTGVSYRRLD
+338 LLLSSGVSYRRLD
-351 APGVEQCT
+351 APGVEQFT

-365 GAALSEAASVTG
+365 GAALSEAASVAG
-377 EDIYIVGGANS
+377 EDIHIVGGANS

-408 GASLEDAMSQYL
+408 GDSLEEAMSQYL

-427 ANITVAVRSEVAGV
+427 GNITVAARSEVAAV

-446 LQSITIRDIKT
+446 LRSITIRDVKT
-457 GEEQT
+457 SEQQT
-462 VPATAMFVFI
+462 VPATAMFIFI
-472 GAIPHTGWLDG
+472 GAIPRTGWLDG

-490 GFVLTGPDLAGH
+490 GFILTGPDLAGH

-528 VRHGSVKRVASAV
+528 VRHGSIKRVASAV
-541 GEGLGGGHAH
+541 GEGSV
-551 PPLPQRGLGAVRPGQ
+551 AVMFIHRYLSE
-566 RPAGTPGGSAGQ
+566 A
-578 GARDH
+578 

>member
-1 MSLRGEVVRNP
+1 
-12 VIMAVDDDVGVLH
+12 MAVDDDAGVLH

-37 RFRILAAESG
+37 RFRILAAGSGES
-47 QSALEAL
+47 AVEAL

-72 MPGMS
+72 MPGMG

-86 ELFPEVKRVLLT
+86 ELFPEAKRVLLT

-106 IHAINEVQIDYYLL
+106 IHAINDVQIDYYLL

-138 DDWLAAFRP
+138 DDWLAEFRP
-147 PFEGMRVVGHRWS
+147 PFEGIRVVGHRWS

-175 PYQWLDVEVSQ
+175 PYQWLDVEVSE
-186 EAQAVAEAAGRGTA
+186 EARAVAAAAGHGTA
-200 LPLVLLPDGEV
+200 LPLVLLPDGGV

-249 AVYGASEGLHTLLVE
+249 AVYGASEGLRTLLVE

-278 ENYLGFPS
+278 ENYLGFPA
-286 GLSGGDLARRGLT
+286 GLSGGELARRGLT

-319 EDGYK
+319 DDGYK
-324 ILTLASG
+324 ILTLANG

-365 GAALSEAASVTG
+365 GAALSEAASVAG

-395 FSAHARTVTILVR
+395 FSAHARTVTILAR

-420 VERIHAT
+420 VEQIHAT
-427 ANITVAVRSEVAGV
+427 ANIKVAVRSEVAGV

-462 VPATAMFVFI
+462 APATAMFVFI
-472 GAIPHTGWLDG
+472 GAIPHTEWLDG

-490 GFVLTGPDLAGH
+490 GFILTGPDLAGH
-502 DLAGWPADRHPHL
+502 DLAGWPIDRHPHL

-541 GEGLGGGHAH
+541 GEGSV
-551 PPLPQRGLGAVRPGQ
+551 AVMLIHRYLSE
-566 RPAGTPGGSAGQ
+566 A
-578 GARDH
+578 

>member
-1 MSLRGEVVRNP
+1 
-12 VIMAVDDDVGVLH
+12 MAVDDEVGVLH
-25 AVERDLRSHYSG
+25 AVRRDLSSHYSG

-47 QSALEAL
+47 ESALEAL

-77 GIEFTGRAL
+77 GIEFVALAL
-86 ELFPEVKRVLLT
+86 ELFPDVKRVLLT

-106 IHAINEVQIDYYLL
+106 IHAINDVQIDYYLL

-147 PFEGMRVVGHRWS
+147 PFEGMRIVGHRWS
-160 AASHQLKDFLGRNQV
+160 AASHQLRDFLGRNQV
-175 PYQWLDVEVSQ
+175 PYQWLDVEISD
-186 EAQAVAEAAGRGTA
+186 EARAVVEAAGQAAG
-200 LPLVLLPDGEV
+200 LPLVVLPDGGV
-211 MQAPSIAEVAARIGM
+211 MQAPSIAQVAVRIGM

-235 DLVVAGAGPAGLAA
+235 DLVVVGAGPAGLAA

-286 GLSGGDLARRGLT
+286 GLSGADLARRGLT
-299 QAKRL
+299 QARRL

-324 ILTLASG
+324 ILSFAGG

-338 LLLSTGVSYRRLD
+338 LLLSSGVLYRRLN
-351 APGVEQCT
+351 APGADRFT
-359 GAGIYY
+359 GAGVYY
-365 GAALSEAASVTG
+365 GAALSEAATVAG
-377 EDIYIVGGANS
+377 EDIHVVGGANS

-408 GASLEDAMSQYL
+408 GASIETVMSQYL

-427 ANITVAVRSEVAGV
+427 ANITVAVRSEVASLDGADHLERV
-441 GGTDR
+441 
-446 LQSITIRDIKT
+446 TIRNVAT
-457 GEEQT
+457 GAEQT
-462 VPATAMFVFI
+462 VPTTAMFVFI
-472 GAIPHTGWLDG
+472 GAIPHTDWLAG
-483 VVARDEH
+483 VVARDER
-490 GFVLTGPDLAGH
+490 GFVLTGPDLAER
-502 DLAGWPADRHPHL
+502 DLTGWPLDRRPHL
-515 LEGSVPG
+515 LEASIPG

-528 VRHGSVKRVASAV
+528 VRHGSIKRVASAV
-541 GEGLGGGHAH
+541 GEGSV
-551 PPLPQRGLGAVRPGQ
+551 AVMFVHRYLSEP
-566 RPAGTPGGSAGQ
+566 
-578 GARDH
+578 

>member
-1 MSLRGEVVRNP
+1 
-12 VIMAVDDDVGVLH
+12 MAVDDEVGVLH
-25 AVERDLRSHYSG
+25 AVERDLSGHYSE
-37 RFRILAAESG
+37 RFRVLAAASG
-47 QSALEAL
+47 KSALETL

-77 GIEFTGRAL
+77 GVEFLELAL
-86 ELFPEVKRVLLT
+86 ELFPDVKRVLLT

-106 IHAINEVQIDYYLL
+106 IHAINDVQIDYYLL

-147 PFEGMRVVGHRWS
+147 PFEGVRVVGHRWS

-175 PYQWLDVEVSQ
+175 PYQWLDVEVSD
-186 EAQAVAEAAGRGTA
+186 EARTVAKAAGDGA
-200 LPLVLLPDGEV
+200 GLPLVVLPDGGIL
-211 MQAPSIAEVAARIGM
+211 QDPTIAEVAARIGM
-226 SEKAELPYY
+226 AEKAGLPYY
-235 DLVVAGAGPAGLAA
+235 DLVVVGAGPAGLAA
-249 AVYGASEGLHTLLVE
+249 AVYGASEGMHTLLVE

-299 QAKRL
+299 QARRL
-304 GAEILTPQQ
+304 GAEILTPQE

-319 EDGYK
+319 ADGYK
-324 ILTLASG
+324 ILTLANG

-338 LLLSTGVSYRRLD
+338 LLLSTGVSYRRLA
-351 APGVEQCT
+351 APGVEQFT

-365 GAALSEAASVTG
+365 GAAMSEAASVAG
-377 EDIYIVGGANS
+377 EDIHIVGGANS

-408 GASLEDAMSQYL
+408 GDSLEDAMSRYL
-420 VERIHAT
+420 VERIQAT
-427 ANITVAVRSEVAGV
+427 SNIKVAVRSEVTGV
-441 GGTDR
+441 DGTDR

-462 VPATAMFVFI
+462 APAAAMFIFI
-472 GAIPHTGWLDG
+472 GAIPHTDWLDG

-490 GFVLTGPDLAGH
+490 GFILTGPDLAKH
-502 DLAGWPADRHPHL
+502 DLRSWSADRHPHL

-522 VFAAGD
+522 VFATGD

-541 GEGLGGGHAH
+541 GEGSV
-551 PPLPQRGLGAVRPGQ
+551 AVMFIHRYL
-566 RPAGTPGGSAGQ
+566 S
-578 GARDH
+578 DS

>member
-1 MSLRGEVVRNP
+1 
-12 VIMAVDDDVGVLH
+12 MAVDDEAGVLH
-25 AVERDLRSHYSG
+25 AVRRDLSSHYSG

-47 QSALEAL
+47 ESALEAL

-77 GIEFTGRAL
+77 GIEFVALAL
-86 ELFPEVKRVLLT
+86 ELFPDVKRVLLT

-106 IHAINEVQIDYYLL
+106 IHAINDVQIDYYLL

-147 PFEGMRVVGHRWS
+147 PFEGLRVVGHRWS
-160 AASHQLKDFLGRNQV
+160 AAAHQLKDFLGRNQV
-175 PYQWLDVEVSQ
+175 PYQWLDVEISA
-186 EAQAVAEAAGRGTA
+186 EARAVVEAAGQGA
-200 LPLVLLPDGEV
+200 SLPLVVLPDGGV
-211 MQAPSIAEVAARIGM
+211 MQAPSIAQVAVRIGM
-226 SEKAELPYY
+226 SERAELPYY
-235 DLVVAGAGPAGLAA
+235 DLVVVGAGPAGLAA

-299 QAKRL
+299 QARRL

-319 EDGYK
+319 EGGYK
-324 ILTLASG
+324 ILSFAGG

-338 LLLSTGVSYRRLD
+338 LLLSSGVLYRRLN
-351 APGVEQCT
+351 APGADRFT
-359 GAGIYY
+359 GAGVYY
-365 GAALSEAASVTG
+365 GAALSEAASVAG
-377 EDIYIVGGANS
+377 EDIHIVGGANS

-408 GASLEDAMSQYL
+408 SASIETVMSQYL

-427 ANITVAVRSEVAGV
+427 ANITVAVLSEVASLD
-441 GGTDR
+441 GTGHLER
-446 LQSITIRDIKT
+446 VTIRNIAT
-457 GEEQT
+457 GAEQT
-462 VPATAMFVFI
+462 VPTTAMFVFI
-472 GAIPHTGWLDG
+472 GAIPHTDWLEG
-483 VVARDEH
+483 VVARDER
-490 GFVLTGPDLAGH
+490 GFVLTGPDLAER
-502 DLAGWPADRHPHL
+502 DLTEWPLDRRPHL
-515 LEGSVPG
+515 LEASVPG

-528 VRHGSVKRVASAV
+528 VRHGSIKRVASAV
-541 GEGLGGGHAH
+541 GEGSV
-551 PPLPQRGLGAVRPGQ
+551 AVMFVHRYLSEP
-566 RPAGTPGGSAGQ
+566 
-578 GARDH
+578 

>member
-541 GEGLGGGHAH
+541 GEGSV
-551 PPLPQRGLGAVRPGQ
+551 AVMLIHRYLSE
-566 RPAGTPGGSAGQ
+566 A
-578 GARDH
+578 

>member
-1 MSLRGEVVRNP
+1 
-12 VIMAVDDDVGVLH
+12 MAVDDEVGVLH

-77 GIEFTGRAL
+77 GIEFTRRAL
-86 ELFPEVKRVLLT
+86 QLFPDVKRVLLT

-147 PFEGMRVVGHRWS
+147 PFEGMRLVGHRWS

-186 EAQAVAEAAGRGTA
+186 EARAVAAAAAHGTA
-200 LPLVLLPDGEV
+200 FPLVLLPDGEV
-211 MQAPSIAEVAARIGM
+211 MQAPSIAEVAARLGM

-235 DLVVAGAGPAGLAA
+235 DLVVVGAGPAGLAA

-278 ENYLGFPS
+278 ENYLGFPA

-324 ILTLASG
+324 ILTLANG
-331 DEVNARA
+331 DEINARA

-365 GAALSEAASVTG
+365 GAALSEAASVAG

-427 ANITVAVRSEVAGV
+427 ANITEAVRSEVAGV

-472 GAIPHTGWLDG
+472 GAIPHTEWLDG
-483 VVARDEH
+483 MVARDEH
-490 GFVLTGPDLAGH
+490 GFILTGPDLAGS
-502 DLAGWPADRHPHL
+502 DLAGWPNDRHPHL
-515 LEGSVPG
+515 LESSVPG

-541 GEGLGGGHAH
+541 GEGSV
-551 PPLPQRGLGAVRPGQ
+551 AVMSIHRYLSE
-566 RPAGTPGGSAGQ
+566 A
-578 GARDH
+578 

>member
-1 MSLRGEVVRNP
+1 VGDP
-12 VIMAVDDDVGVLH
+12 VIMAVDDEVGVLH
-25 AVERDLRSHYSG
+25 AVERDLSSHYSD
-37 RFRILAAESG
+37 RFSIIAADSG
-47 QSALEAL
+47 ESALETL

-72 MPGMS
+72 MPGIS
-77 GIEFTGRAL
+77 GVELVGLAL
-86 ELFPEVKRVLLT
+86 ELFPDVKRVLLT

-106 IHAINEVQIDYYLL
+106 IHAINDVQIDYYLL

-138 DDWLAAFRP
+138 GDWLAAFRP
-147 PFEGMRVVGHRWS
+147 AFEGVRVVGHRWS

-175 PYQWLDVEVSQ
+175 PYQWLDVELSG
-186 EAQAVAEAAGRGTA
+186 EARAVAEAAGSGAR
-200 LPLVLLPDGEV
+200 LPVVVLPDGEIL
-211 MQAPSIAEVAARIGM
+211 QAPSIAEVAARIGM
-226 SEKAELPYY
+226 TEKAELPYY
-235 DLVVAGAGPAGLAA
+235 DLVVVGAGPAGLAA

-272 GMSSRI
+272 GTSSRI

-299 QAKRL
+299 QARRL

-313 VTALRV
+313 VTALRI
-319 EDGYK
+319 EGGYK
-324 ILTLASG
+324 ILSFAGG

-338 LLLSTGVSYRRLD
+338 LLLSSGVSYRRLN
-351 APGVEQCT
+351 APGVDKFT

-365 GAALSEAASVTG
+365 GAALSEAAGVAG
-377 EDIYIVGGANS
+377 EDIHIVGGANS

-408 GASLEDAMSQYL
+408 GASIEAAMSQYL
-420 VERIHAT
+420 AERIEAT
-427 ANITVAVRSEVAGV
+427 GNIKVALCSEVARV
-441 GGTDR
+441 DGTDH
-446 LQSITIRDIKT
+446 LESVTIRSIAT

-462 VPATAMFVFI
+462 VPTTAMFVFI
-472 GAIPHTGWLDG
+472 GAIPHTGWLEG
-483 VVARDEH
+483 VVARDER
-490 GFVLTGPDLAGH
+490 GFVLTGSDLAEH
-502 DLAGWPADRHPHL
+502 DSTGWPLDRRPYL
-515 LEGSVPG
+515 LESSEPG

-541 GEGLGGGHAH
+541 GEGSI
-551 PPLPQRGLGAVRPGQ
+551 AVMFVHRYLAEP
-566 RPAGTPGGSAGQ
+566 
-578 GARDH
+578 